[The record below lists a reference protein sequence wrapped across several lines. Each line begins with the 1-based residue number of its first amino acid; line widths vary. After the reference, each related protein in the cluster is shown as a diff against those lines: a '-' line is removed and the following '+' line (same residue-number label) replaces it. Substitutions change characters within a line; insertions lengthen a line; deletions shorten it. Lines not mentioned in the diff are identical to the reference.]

1 MARKVKKTEEVIT
14 DTKDIIEPIVEEN
27 TDKFLDINEIRKI
40 ELAQLEEKVR
50 KLELLNM
57 QNQKDKLAA
66 NKQLLAVRLEVIEKE
81 IQIADL
87 KILIQ
92 TKQYDSEREAYR
104 SFIHDL
110 RAKYDVKTER
120 MGFDL
125 ETGRLVLE

>member
-14 DTKDIIEPIVEEN
+14 DTKDIIDPIAEEN

-66 NKQLLAVRLEVIEKE
+66 NKQLLSVRLEVIEKE

-125 ETGRLVLE
+125 ETGRICD

>member
-125 ETGRLVLE
+125 ETGRICD